1 MTNTWSVILEK
12 MVKLKQNTD
21 SVHLECT
28 GIKKKLNVERLR
40 KYSVQK
46 VKKILVFDSSLPLI
60 IYHFNT
66 ASYTWGNTV
75 SICKTISFN
84 HFSLSLDKCS
94 IPSIVSYPFGNMEN
108 CKAHWVCSHGKS
120 VPMCCPEGQG
130 YVPFKGCVPQSN
142 CKDICPL
149 EKKEECNKRMTWDE
163 LDKYEEFFYGY
174 GWVKKCCKPGH
185 IFDSDSCQCIPL
197 HNGKGYEMDN
207 DKQKGIFHILYSK
220 MCFV

>member
-1 MTNTWSVILEK
+1 MIVCFDYDILFQYIFLYMGKRCFNT
-12 MVKLKQNTD
+12 QND
-21 SVHLECT
+21 
-28 GIKKKLNVERLR
+28 IF
-40 KYSVQK
+40 KYSTFN
-46 VKKILVFDSSLPLI
+46 LFSLP
-60 IYHFNT
+60 
-66 ASYTWGNTV
+66 V
-75 SICKTISFN
+75 
-84 HFSLSLDKCS
+84 DKCS

-185 IFDSDSCQCIPL
+185 IFDSDSCHCIPL

>member
-1 MTNTWSVILEK
+1 
-12 MVKLKQNTD
+12 
-21 SVHLECT
+21 
-28 GIKKKLNVERLR
+28 
-40 KYSVQK
+40 
-46 VKKILVFDSSLPLI
+46 
-60 IYHFNT
+60 
-66 ASYTWGNTV
+66 
-75 SICKTISFN
+75 
-84 HFSLSLDKCS
+84 
-94 IPSIVSYPFGNMEN
+94 MEN

-220 MCFV
+220 MCVV